1 MKEEHKLKI
10 GKRHQL
16 IDLNKD
22 NTNFRLHFECT
33 SNPPD
38 QSYQICVAS
47 QSDLDEMEISNLP
60 YKDVIGTMSGN
71 IVADK
76 NKYENYFVVLRA
88 DQDCDVVVGID
99 LEPMELLEL
108 EEPIAEPQKKEIK
121 YDWKMWALWIF
132 IIIIVIA
139 LFIYIAKMNGS
150 DPNSIVDEINN
161 TL

>member
-22 NTNFRLHFECT
+22 NTNFRLHFECI

-38 QSYQICVAS
+38 QSYQLCVAS

-108 EEPIAEPQKKEIK
+108 EEPTTEPQKKE
-121 YDWKMWALWIF
+121 YNWKMWVFWVFIL
-132 IIIIVIA
+132 IIIII
-139 LFIYIAKMNGS
+139 LFICIAKMNGS